1 LFPLLGKAASETA
14 DLLFL
19 DSAHF
24 VQGKFNRYLWSQKP
38 YYKATSHGRYR
49 INVLGGLDLAKRQ
62 VFSLINDT
70 YIRAGTIT
78 YYMKWLRNYHYRNL
92 DKKLYLILD
101 NARHGMLAIKN
112 VIG

>member
-1 LFPLLGKAASETA
+1 MACGSV

-24 VQGKFNRYLWSQKP
+24 VQGKFERFLWSQKP
-38 YYKATSHGRYR
+38 CYIPTSHGRYR
-49 INVLGGLDLAKRQ
+49 VNVLGGLDLTKRQ
-62 VFSLINDT
+62 ILSLVNDT
-70 YIRAGTIT
+70 SIKAGTFT
-78 YYMKWLRNYHYRNL
+78 DYMRWIRNHHYQDL

-101 NARHGMLAIKN
+101 NAPHGMSVIKN